1 MEGVLIPFIS
11 LTQEQ
16 REDHRVDGRI
26 DHTTKGLDYVP
37 YNNIP
42 RLLSINFRANTAVG
56 TNDYDSDES
65 EEIASML
72 TLSSDLLESKVSIEW
87 EPLLEWSKFQ
97 YNEESDDTSSQSTGC
112 WHPNQKEDE
121 KEMLLEN
128 EDKCDWDD
136 HVLDVKA
143 GWEDN

>member
-1 MEGVLIPFIS
+1 M
-11 LTQEQ
+11 
-16 REDHRVDGRI
+16 DGKI
-26 DHTTKGLDYVP
+26 DHTTKSLDYVP

-87 EPLLEWSKFQ
+87 EPLLE
-97 YNEESDDTSSQSTGC
+97 
-112 WHPNQKEDE
+112 
-121 KEMLLEN
+121 
-128 EDKCDWDD
+128 
-136 HVLDVKA
+136 
-143 GWEDN
+143 

>member
-1 MEGVLIPFIS
+1 M
-11 LTQEQ
+11 
-16 REDHRVDGRI
+16 DGRI

-72 TLSSDLLESKVSIEW
+72 TLSSYLLQSKVSIEW
-87 EPLLEWSKFQ
+87 EPLLE
-97 YNEESDDTSSQSTGC
+97 
-112 WHPNQKEDE
+112 
-121 KEMLLEN
+121 
-128 EDKCDWDD
+128 
-136 HVLDVKA
+136 
-143 GWEDN
+143 